1 MTFDCKTC
9 KYDFHKTGFVCG
21 KGILYIKKICNKEIA
36 CVAFQR
42 GDIPKKKSR
51 DEMINNIVELVG

>member
-1 MTFDCKTC
+1 MKQIEETIQWLFENDAKEM
-9 KYDFHKTGFVCG
+9 
-21 KGILYIKKICNKEIA
+21 KKICNKEIA

-51 DEMINNIVELVG
+51 DEMINNIKELVG